1 MSSAARTF
9 ALVGLAL
16 ALAGCG
22 GARVEAASS
31 ASPPSVDQVNDNVPA
46 LAVASSSVL
55 ERHGAFFLRLD
66 VAALRQSPIADAL
79 RDGQRRGG
87 LFRDATGTTFDP
99 VEGLDAVASMAPHAR
114 LTPRGIVSNEWTVVA
129 LVRRAGTP
137 REIVEATVLGGEPS
151 RWQERAGYAWAPFDP
166 MWRGHAAFVGASRE
180 IIVMPAARE
189 ASMVPALLEQL
200 ARPEGPIDPA
210 LVFDPGKLG
219 EIRLAMGMP
228 FGLAVIHLT
237 GALADPAAPAAG
249 VLLEGELTP
258 RPGVSTSTLRADL
271 ERLLHDPGTSSVL
284 QATGLSG
291 LTRISLRE
299 TAADVRLGVRLE
311 WAEIGRIV
319 ALVTDTTT
327 GTRAGEPP
335 AVRPVPPPAF

>member
-1 MSSAARTF
+1 MSSAARTY
-9 ALVGLAL
+9 ALAALAL

-31 ASPPSVDQVNDNVPA
+31 PSPPSAELVNDNAPA
-46 LAVASSSVL
+46 LAAASSSVL
-55 ERHGAFFLRLD
+55 ERDGAFFLRLD

-114 LTPRGIVSNEWTVVA
+114 LTRRGIVSNEWTVVA

-137 REIVEATVLGGEPS
+137 REVVEATVLRGEPS
-151 RWQERAGYAWAPFDP
+151 RWQERGGYASAPFDP
-166 MWRGHAAFVGASRE
+166 MWRGHTAFVGASRE
-180 IIVMPAARE
+180 IIVLPADRE
-189 ASMVPALLEQL
+189 PSMQAALLEQL
-200 ARPEGPIDPA
+200 ARPDSPIDPA
-210 LVFDPGKLG
+210 LAFDPGKLG

-228 FGLAVIHLT
+228 FGIGVVHLT
-237 GALADPAAPAAG
+237 GALADPGEPSAG

-258 RPGVSTSTLRADL
+258 RAGVSTSSLRTDL

-291 LTRISLRE
+291 LTRISLQE
-299 TAADVRLGVRLE
+299 TATDVRVGARLE

-319 ALVTDTTT
+319 ELITDSTT
-327 GTRAGEPP
+327 GTRAGEAPS
-335 AVRPVPPPAF
+335 VRPVPPPAF